1 MIIMEALKY
10 VISTEKAVGLMEIQN
25 TITFVVDKNATKAQV
40 KKEVEE
46 LYAVKVDRVNTLNS
60 IKGEKKAFVKLNEKF
75 RADDIAAKLKMV

>member
-1 MIIMEALKY
+1 MEALKY